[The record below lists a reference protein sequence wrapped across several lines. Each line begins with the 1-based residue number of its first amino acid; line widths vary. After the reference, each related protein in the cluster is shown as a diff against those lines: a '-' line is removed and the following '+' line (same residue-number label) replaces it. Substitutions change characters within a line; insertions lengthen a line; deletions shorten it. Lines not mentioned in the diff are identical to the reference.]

1 MKNKKISSALL
12 LMMLLA
18 NSCSAFSVDFAPGT
32 PLVEALR
39 ALGYKANRN
48 VIINGDIKGTVSMY
62 MADTTFEEALKSL
75 AVTNN
80 FSYEINDKNVL
91 IAPQKAL
98 NTIETFKLQHAE
110 PEIVAKQ
117 MAVLLE
123 NDDDVVVNNDS
134 HSITVLGSSNILNRV
149 AQQIKKID
157 QAQQQV
163 TINAEVI
170 EINRSKAREMGISYF
185 SDNWSKDTSIAG
197 YNGFKFSVS
206 AAHQETQG
214 KGKVLA
220 RPSITTF
227 DGRAATIMM
236 GDKVP
241 VFTSTSTSNSADSN
255 ITVEYKDVGVKLDV
269 LPRINDL
276 DKEIITV
283 AIKPSIS
290 TITQWVESGNNKAPQ
305 ISERSAETIVRVKS
319 GETILIGGLLK
330 EEEIK
335 SFKAIPFISKI
346 PILGELFKSR
356 SLERKNSEIVIAITP
371 TIVFD
376 ENGRPKV
383 EIQRT
388 TDLMKKHIH
397 QLKKEVSE
405 YNTQGDPEIMDATKE
420 KRLKKE
426 VSKYK
431 KEAVKKDSHEKQ
443 LKKELE
449 KNNAILR
456 SIIERKKKN
465 E

>member
-1 MKNKKISSALL
+1 MKNKKINSALL
-12 LMMLLA
+12 LMLLFA
-18 NSCSAFSVDFAPGT
+18 NSCSAFPVDFAPGT
-32 PLVEALR
+32 PVVEALR

-48 VIINGDIKGTVSMY
+48 IIVNGDIKGTVSMY
-62 MADTTFEEALKSL
+62 MADTTFEEALKSMS
-75 AVTNN
+75 VTNN
-80 FSYEINDKNVL
+80 FSYEINGNNVL

-123 NDDDVVVNNDS
+123 NDDDVVVNNDA

-185 SDNWSKDTSIAG
+185 SDSWSKDTSIAG

-241 VFTSTSTSNSADSN
+241 VFTSTSASNSADSN

-376 ENGRPKV
+376 EYGRPRV
-383 EIQRT
+383 ETQRT
-388 TDLMKKHIH
+388 TDLMKQHISR
-397 QLKKEVSE
+397 LKKAVSE
-405 YNTQGDPEIMDATKE
+405 YNTQEDPEILDATKE

-426 VSKYK
+426 VAKYK

-443 LKKELE
+443 LKQELE